1 LIETVRAENAARFN
15 EVRAN
20 LFAAEVLMPL
30 EEYRRLEQQCL
41 AGRADIVEAV
51 MQRLGVSRQAATYR
65 VQELQLGQ
73 KELTLF
79 DQM

>member
-1 LIETVRAENAARFN
+1 
-15 EVRAN
+15 
-20 LFAAEVLMPL
+20 
-30 EEYRRLEQQCL
+30 
-41 AGRADIVEAV
+41 
-51 MQRLGVSRQAATYR
+51 MQRFGVSRQAATYR